1 MPQIAGT
8 LDTYSARR
16 QAEDVRDVIYT
27 IAVKN
32 KPFLSTVKTSDNVKA
47 VRHEWQVD
55 TLRQP
60 AANAQIEGDDVTA
73 TAPPQ
78 PTVAANL
85 CQISREQVRVSGTAQ
100 AVRLYGRK
108 DEMKRQIKKKS
119 EELARDI
126 ERAICATNQASV
138 VGSSSVARQSASLP
152 AWLTTNVSRGATG
165 ANGGF
170 QSGTGLVNAAT
181 DGTPRALTETLYR
194 TVMQA
199 CHTTG
204 AMPTMA
210 MMSPKDKV
218 VFSSFAG
225 IAVNRVDYDGDK
237 AAHKQAMILAGAD
250 VYMGDFGKQVIVSNP
265 FMSTAMNGRQ
275 RDAFLLDPNYAEVGY
290 LRRMQREKLAKVADS
305 EAEFMICEWTLVVT
319 NEAAHG
325 VIADLS

>member
-1 MPQIAGT
+1 MAQIAGT

-27 IAVKN
+27 VAIKN
-32 KPFLSTVKTSDNVKA
+32 KPFLSTVKTSDSVKA

-55 TLRQP
+55 TLRNP
-60 AANAQIEGDDVTA
+60 ADNAQIEGDEVAFAA
-73 TAPPQ
+73 TTQ

-85 CQISREQVRVSGTAQ
+85 TQISREQIIVSGTSE
-100 AVRLYGRK
+100 AVRMYGRK
-108 DEMKRQIKKKS
+108 SEIKRQIKKKS

-126 ERAICATNQASV
+126 ERHCVATNQATLA
-138 VGSSSVARQSASLP
+138 GSSAVGRRAASLP
-152 AWLTTNVSRGATG
+152 AWLTTNVNRGATG
-165 ANGGF
+165 ANGGY

-181 DGTPRALTETLYR
+181 DGTARPLTEALYR
-194 TVMQA
+194 STMQA

-204 AMPTMA
+204 AMPTIC

-225 IAVNRVDYDGDK
+225 IAVNRVEYESDK
-237 AAHKQAMILAGAD
+237 EQHKQAMILAGAD
-250 VYMGDFGKQVIVSNP
+250 VYMGDFGRQVIVSNP
-265 FMSTAMNGRQ
+265 FMSTALNGRQ
-275 RDAFLLDPNYAEVGY
+275 RDAFLIDPNYLELGY
-290 LRRMQREKLAKVADS
+290 LRRMQREMLAKTGDS
-305 EAEFMICEWTLVVT
+305 EKQFIACEWTLVCN